1 MRDWL
6 MMALLLGI
14 LALVTYYK
22 VRRDMKR
29 YR

>member
-1 MRDWL
+1 MKDYIAMTL
-6 MMALLLGI
+6 ALGL